1 MLAGT
6 FLYLW
11 SLVPNIYLSTLVIIV
26 VVVDKKLSVT
36 QGSLIK
42 NQTTI
47 YSHVPFIFL
56 YSKAMQRNEMVTKIL
71 SVFQI

>member
-11 SLVPNIYLSTLVIIV
+11 SLVPNIYLSTLVII
-26 VVVDKKLSVT
+26 VVDKKLSVT